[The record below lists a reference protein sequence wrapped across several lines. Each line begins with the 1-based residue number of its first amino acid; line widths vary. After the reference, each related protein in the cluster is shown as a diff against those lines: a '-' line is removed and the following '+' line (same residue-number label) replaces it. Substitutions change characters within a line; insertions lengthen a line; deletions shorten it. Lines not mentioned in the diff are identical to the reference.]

1 MRREAQAS
9 GAGELPVLAS
19 PIGSAEPPRSPC
31 PAVRLLAVL
40 PGAALAVLQ
49 LIAAVSSLLLDFLQR
64 VESKL

>member
-1 MRREAQAS
+1 
-9 GAGELPVLAS
+9 VLAS